1 MPFRFNIF
9 ILAIY
14 SNIHVLTR
22 VLLGCIMKLSELIKI
37 LKMNGI
43 VFLSHGRNHDKYVN
57 KENGTV
63 IIVPRHSK
71 EIPTGTAEKI
81 FKDAVIK
88 RR

>member
-1 MPFRFNIF
+1 
-9 ILAIY
+9 
-14 SNIHVLTR
+14 
-22 VLLGCIMKLSELIKI
+22 MKLSELIKI

-57 KENGTV
+57 KENGAV

-81 FKDAVIK
+81 LKDAGIK